1 MDICSRTLKI
11 KWFCP
16 AEDAMEKVGFTDP
29 VDGETVEFYVL
40 EQTKIN
46 GYNYILVTED
56 EDGDCDC
63 YIMKETI
70 ESDGESTYDMVEDDT
85 ELNVLAKVFAEMMDD
100 IDIV

>member
-1 MDICSRTLKI
+1 
-11 KWFCP
+11 
-16 AEDAMEKVGFTDP
+16 MEKVVFTDP

-56 EDGDCDC
+56 EDGDWDC

-100 IDIV
+100 VEII

>member
-1 MDICSRTLKI
+1 
-11 KWFCP
+11 
-16 AEDAMEKVGFTDP
+16 MEKVAFTDP

-100 IDIV
+100 VEIV

>member
-1 MDICSRTLKI
+1 MDTVKF
-11 KWFCP
+11 K
-16 AEDAMEKVGFTDP
+16 DP
-29 VDGETVEFYVL
+29 DNGETVEFYVL

-85 ELNVLAKVFAEMMDD
+85 ELNALAKVFAEMMDD
-100 IDIV
+100 VDIE

>member
-1 MDICSRTLKI
+1 MDTVKF
-11 KWFCP
+11 K
-16 AEDAMEKVGFTDP
+16 DP
-29 VDGETVEFYVL
+29 DNGETVEFYVL

-85 ELNVLAKVFAEMMDD
+85 ELNVLAKVFAEMLDD
-100 IDIV
+100 VEIV

>member
-1 MDICSRTLKI
+1 MDTVKF
-11 KWFCP
+11 K
-16 AEDAMEKVGFTDP
+16 DP
-29 VDGETVEFYVL
+29 DNGETVEFYVL

-100 IDIV
+100 VDIV